1 MQMTETILSVPEV
14 HCGHCVSSIEGAV
27 KALDG
32 VEDVSVDLNSKDV
45 RVQFDESRL
54 EQRDIAT
61 VIEAVGYEVA
71 SA

>member
-1 MQMTETILSVPEV
+1 MTQAVLSVPEV

-32 VEDVSVDLNSKDV
+32 VDDV
-45 RVQFDESRL
+45 RVDLDSRNVTIKFDESRL
-54 EQRDIAT
+54 ERSDIAT

-71 SA
+71 NS